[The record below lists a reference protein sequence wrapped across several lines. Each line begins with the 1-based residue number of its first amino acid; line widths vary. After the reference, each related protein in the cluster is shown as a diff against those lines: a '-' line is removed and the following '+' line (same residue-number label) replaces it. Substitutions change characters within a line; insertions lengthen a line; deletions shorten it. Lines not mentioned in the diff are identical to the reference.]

1 MTQRAEIQ
9 GSARGDAGRL
19 MRLASYAAVAVAVIL
34 VAVKFAAWLVTDSV
48 ALLSSLI
55 DSGLDAVASLVNLI
69 AIRHA
74 LQPADRE
81 HRFGHGKAEALA
93 GLGQA
98 AFVGGSAVFLVFEA
112 LPRLAHPQPVS
123 AGVFG
128 IAVMLFSIAL
138 TLALVLFQR
147 SVIRRSGSLAVSAD
161 SLHYQS
167 DLLVNMTVIAAIVL
181 AQFANL
187 PIADPVLALLI
198 AAYVLWSAWKIL
210 RGAYDTLMDRELPD
224 AQRRRIREIVMAH
237 PAVRDMHDLRTR
249 RAGTDAFI
257 QLHIELPADI
267 SLQGAHEVSDAIER
281 DLHAAFP
288 QAEVL
293 IHQDPEGVPETRQT
307 FG

>member
-1 MTQRAEIQ
+1 MTKRDEIPK
-9 GSARGDAGRL
+9 STRGDAGRL
-19 MRLASYAAVAVAVIL
+19 MRLASYAAVSVAVIL
-34 VAVKFAAWLVTDSV
+34 VAVKSAAWFLTDSV
-48 ALLSSLI
+48 AVLSSLI

-98 AFVGGSAVFLVFEA
+98 GFVGGSAMFLVHEA
-112 LPRLAHPQPVS
+112 LPRLAAPQPVQEG
-123 AGVFG
+123 AMG
-128 IAVMLFSIAL
+128 IAVMVFSIVL

-161 SLHYQS
+161 SLHYQG
-167 DLLVNMTVIAAIVL
+167 DVLVNLAVIAAIIL
-181 AQFANL
+181 AQFAHL
-187 PIADPVLALLI
+187 PIADPVLALVI
-198 AAYVLWSAWKIL
+198 AAYVLWSAWQIL
-210 RGAYDTLMDRELPD
+210 RGSYDTLMDRELPD

-267 SLQGAHEVSDAIER
+267 SLHDAHVISDAIEL
-281 DLHAAFP
+281 DLRAAFP
-288 QAEVL
+288 EAEVL